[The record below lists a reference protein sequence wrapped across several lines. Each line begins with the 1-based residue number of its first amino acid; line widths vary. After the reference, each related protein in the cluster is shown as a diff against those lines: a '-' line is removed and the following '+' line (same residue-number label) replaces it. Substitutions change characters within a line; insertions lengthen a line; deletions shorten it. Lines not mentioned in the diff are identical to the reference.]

1 MFWEKKLTQW
11 VQDIQDRANLPARL
25 VLWDGQQHDF
35 GSFAAPQVTLHVK
48 SATALP
54 YLLEPSL
61 DNLGEAYVKG
71 KIDIEGK
78 LSDIINIGYGLA
90 KNTVTSASKLARV
103 RRYFNHR
110 RRRTRKPFSTT
121 TMYRTSSTSC
131 GSTRTWST
139 RARTSRTAMKISR
152 PHRSRKSTTSSRK
165 SSCSRVSACSTS
177 AAAGVRSCCAPR
189 RNSVRNAWASRS
201 RKTSSISPRHA

>member
-11 VQDIQDRANLPARL
+11 VQDIRDRANLPARL

-61 DNLGEAYVKG
+61 DNLGEAYIKG

-90 KNTVTSASKLARV
+90 KNTVTTASKRTTAR
-103 RRYFNHR
+103 NGA
-110 RRRTRKPFSTT
+110 SSD
-121 TMYRTSSTSC
+121 YRL
-131 GSTRTWST
+131 
-139 RARTSRTAMKISR
+139 
-152 PHRSRKSTTSSRK
+152 
-165 SSCSRVSACSTS
+165 SA
-177 AAAGVRSCCAPR
+177 
-189 RNSVRNAWASRS
+189 
-201 RKTSSISPRHA
+201 